1 MQDRI
6 VGLMVVRGSM
16 VLGCGG
22 SGGRGWLEELWV
34 FLLAWFEEFV
44 VIVVSFAQEEE
55 K

>member
-6 VGLMVVRGSM
+6 VGLMVARGSM

-22 SGGRGWLEELWV
+22 RGGRGWLEELWV
-34 FLLAWFEEFV
+34 LLLAWFEFV